1 MNIIDDS
8 WRRVT
13 GGRARREEF
22 FDLVCRYSDTA
33 RHYHNFEHI
42 RDMLWNMYQTDVRED
57 CALHRAIWWHDA
69 IYDSTRSD
77 NEERSAELAAQTLS
91 AWNEPSAE
99 IDRVVALILLTKRH
113 DVPADDRVAET
124 LIELDLRILAAPTE
138 KYDLYAVQVRAEYG
152 WVSDGG
158 YARGRAEFLKRMLAR
173 VRIFTN
179 PGLDASAR
187 ANLTREYERLATS

>member
-42 RDMLWNMYQTDVRED
+42 RDMLRNLYQTDVRED
-57 CALHRAIWWHDA
+57 RALHRAIWWHDA

-77 NEERSAELAAQTLS
+77 NEERSAELAAQTLTV
-91 AWNEPSAE
+91 WNEPSGE
-99 IDRVVALILLTKRH
+99 IDRVVALILITKRH
-113 DVPADDRVAET
+113 EVPANDGIAKT
-124 LIELDLRILAAPTE
+124 LIDLDLQILAAPSE
-138 KYDLYAVQVRAEYG
+138 KYDLYAVQVRAEYA
-152 WVSDGG
+152 WVPDGD
-158 YARGRAEFLKRMLAR
+158 YVRGRADFLKRMLAR
-173 VRIFTN
+173 ERILIN
-179 PGLDASAR
+179 ADLDAIAR
-187 ANLTREYERLATS
+187 ANMTREQERLANS